1 MKPARRTI
9 IHSAFWLYVLLIY
22 VLTHMPGVKIE
33 GPIPR
38 PDLVIHITVFGLW
51 TALCIACGFFGPAL
65 SARNI
70 LSAYLVSLAY
80 SAFDESTQAIPVLH
94 RVAAWDDWF
103 ANAAGV
109 TTAALIAFAAAY
121 ARSRAAPANHS

>member
-1 MKPARRTI
+1 MNLRRDRVQGG
-9 IHSAFWLYVLLIY
+9 FWLYVLLVY
-22 VLTHMPGVKIE
+22 FLTHAPGVRIE

-38 PDLVIHITVFGLW
+38 PDLIVHMTVFGLW
-51 TALCIACGFFGPAL
+51 TALCIACGFFGRMW

-70 LSAYLVSLAY
+70 VFSGMVALAY
-80 SAFDESTQAIPVLH
+80 SAFDEGTQVIPALN

-109 TTAALIAFAAAY
+109 GAVSVAALVIA
-121 ARSRAAPANHS
+121 RLRRR